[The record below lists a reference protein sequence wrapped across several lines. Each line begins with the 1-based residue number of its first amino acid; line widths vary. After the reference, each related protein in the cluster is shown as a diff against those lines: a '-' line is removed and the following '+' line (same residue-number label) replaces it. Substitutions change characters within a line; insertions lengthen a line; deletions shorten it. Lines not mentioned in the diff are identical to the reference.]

1 MLLQFLAFLNG
12 MPRRKR
18 SSKVIKGLSN
28 EYSQLL
34 KYIKD
39 PNLLVFTAAGGLGP
53 VDFVTLNLKTGKYNA
68 YDVKSKNFRKSNYV
82 SKQGHNV
89 NYNGKLINRPLT
101 ILQKKLNVKI
111 IYGDE

>member
-1 MLLQFLAFLNG
+1 

-28 EYSQLL
+28 EYSQIL

-68 YDVKSKNFRKSNYV
+68 YDVKSKNYRKP
-82 SKQGHNV
+82 

>member
-1 MLLQFLAFLNG
+1 MA
-12 MPRRKR
+12 RRKR
-18 SSKVIKGLSN
+18 SSKVVKGLSN
-28 EYSQLL
+28 EYSQIL
-34 KYIKD
+34 KYIKN

-68 YDVKSKNFRKSNYV
+68 YDVKTKNFRKSNYIN
-82 SKQGHNV
+82 KEGHNV